1 MISYFSLLRR
11 TGLSLSY
18 TCWGNWEMY
27 SSSKRT
33 PESKPVCSDG
43 WAVCPS
49 APPHSPSFPHLT
61 VLLPLG
67 TYCLVVVWHS
77 RLHLE
82 EWWPP
87 CAGLPTATWGAWWQG
102 EAGKGGPE
110 RKGVWPGDQLFSE
123 VYINEYLPE
132 PFKSPF
138 CRRHIYEALKT
149 PSLPPFL
156 GKPLL
161 TRRSSQ
167 LPHQVSGNGWLSSG
181 LLLCAL
187 FLVSRDFPLAHY
199 VPACAVAVSVEVLWK
214 A

>member
-18 TCWGNWEMY
+18 TCWENREIY
-27 SSSKRT
+27 SSIREHQSQNLCALT
-33 PESKPVCSDG
+33 AEPFVLL
-43 WAVCPS
+43 
-49 APPHSPSFPHLT
+49 HLLVLHPLSQWT

-102 EAGKGGPE
+102 DAGKGGTE
-110 RKGVWPGDQLFSE
+110 RKGAWPGDQLFSE

-138 CRRHIYEALKT
+138 CRRLIYEALKT

-187 FLVSRDFPLAHY
+187 FLVSRDFSPYSIMCRL
-199 VPACAVAVSVEVLWK
+199 VQ
-214 A
+214 